1 MTRDRNNFMLF
12 SQETELGI
20 EMTEIE
26 LFEKLHKK
34 DKGKGDWCDLRAERA
49 ATKYCEIVK
58 KKNDVDDLVDIP
70 FDGEAWVEATG
81 FTKNS
86 NGYGFGLTKQ
96 ADRIYKKAKRSAA
109 KRSRRYTSRMADE
122 AWIESEVNS
131 RLESRMKAFEA
142 DMQQRVQEQVQAQ
155 VQAQVQEQVK
165 KFLVGLQNRVPA
177 FSL

>member
-12 SQETELGI
+12 LQETELGI

-58 KKNDVDDLVDIP
+58 KKNDVDDLVGIP

-81 FTKNS
+81 FTKNN

-96 ADRIYKKAKRSAA
+96 ADRIYKKAKRSYA
-109 KRSRRYTSRMADE
+109 KRSRRYTSRMDDE
-122 AWIESEVNS
+122 AWIESEVNR
-131 RLESRMKAFEA
+131 RLESRMKAFEV

-155 VQAQVQEQVK
+155 VQAEV
-165 KFLVGLQNRVPA
+165 
-177 FSL
+177 